1 MRLSVAIA
9 CTAGVGLFSSTYSLS
24 NAQTYPTAPVRVLV
38 GGAPGSVPDV
48 MIRPIAER
56 LSGRLGYPVIVDNRP
71 GAAGTIAMTILVN
84 SAPDGHTLALA
95 TMSQAVFNKY
105 LFEKLPYDPL
115 RDLQPVCTL
124 VTGAMAIA
132 AHPSFPADRLQD
144 LIELAKARPGKLF
157 MAMPQN
163 GSPPHVIAL
172 LLTRMGGIDVT
183 LVPHKSGIEALNAVV
198 SNQIPL
204 LIDAPTL
211 FSSHVA
217 EGKLKALV
225 VTGQQREPSLP
236 SVPTA
241 RESGL
246 TQMEG
251 EAWIGLVA
259 PAGTPPQIV
268 HRLNREFNAIL
279 DSPETESALR
289 QLSFR
294 RLQGT
299 PEEFAR
305 MIKAEHGKWSTVIR
319 EAGLRL
325 D

>member
-1 MRLSVAIA
+1 MRLSPAIA
-9 CTAGVGLFSSTYSLS
+9 CIAGIAMLS
-24 NAQTYPTAPVRVLV
+24 ATQNICDAQPYPTGPVRLLV

-56 LSGRLGYPVIVDNRP
+56 LAVRLGHPVLVDNRP
-71 GAAGTIAMTILVN
+71 GAAGAIAMSNLV
-84 SAPDGHTLALA
+84 SSPPDGHTLALT

-105 LFEKLPYDPL
+105 LFQKLPYDPM
-115 RDLQPVCTL
+115 RDLQPVSLL

-132 AHPSFPADRLQD
+132 AHPSFPADSLHD
-144 LIELAKARPGKLF
+144 LIQVAKARPGKLF

-172 LLTRMGGIDVT
+172 LLAQAAGIDVT
-183 LVPHKSGIEALNAVV
+183 LVPHKSGAEALSAVV

-211 FSSHVA
+211 FSSQVA

-225 VTGQQREPSLP
+225 VTGREREPALP

-241 RESGL
+241 VESGL
-246 TQMEG
+246 AQVQG

-259 PAGTPPQIV
+259 PVGTPPHVIQ
-268 HRLNREFNAIL
+268 RLNRDLNEIL
-279 DSPETESALR
+279 NSPEIEPALR
-289 QLSFR
+289 RLSFR
-294 RLQGT
+294 KLQGT
-299 PEEFAR
+299 PEAFADLIR
-305 MIKAEHGKWSTVIR
+305 AEHDKWGAIIR